1 MRKDLVLIEIPL
13 PQVTEH
19 DDQALHS
26 EASHPGVMALSSNVA
41 EKEEAKCAKEAG
53 SLRIR
58 VNLLKEQYAKKC
70 APACVA
76 REMRRS
82 MPAMVASEYNATAAA
97 LRRHLE
103 VVVAHTNQQLYL
115 GEKEFSREMVLAW
128 TKHGI

>member
-82 MPAMVASEYNATAAA
+82 MPAMVAHTTSSHTPLRSKR
-97 LRRHLE
+97 LRRRLRRFR
-103 VVVAHTNQQLYL
+103 NQLTIPHIL
-115 GEKEFSREMVLAW
+115 LRVD
-128 TKHGI
+128 

>member
-26 EASHPGVMALSSNVA
+26 EASHPGVMVLSSNVA

-58 VNLLKEQYAKKC
+58 VNLLKRSNMQRSAGVC
-70 APACVA
+70 GA
-76 REMRRS
+76 RD
-82 MPAMVASEYNATAAA
+82 AT
-97 LRRHLE
+97 
-103 VVVAHTNQQLYL
+103 
-115 GEKEFSREMVLAW
+115 
-128 TKHGI
+128 

>member
-41 EKEEAKCAKEAG
+41 EKEEAKYAKEAG

-70 APACVA
+70 RAACAA
-76 REMRRS
+76 RE

-97 LRRHLE
+97 QRRHLE
-103 VVVAHTNQQLYL
+103 VVVAHTLP
-115 GEKEFSREMVLAW
+115 K
-128 TKHGI
+128 